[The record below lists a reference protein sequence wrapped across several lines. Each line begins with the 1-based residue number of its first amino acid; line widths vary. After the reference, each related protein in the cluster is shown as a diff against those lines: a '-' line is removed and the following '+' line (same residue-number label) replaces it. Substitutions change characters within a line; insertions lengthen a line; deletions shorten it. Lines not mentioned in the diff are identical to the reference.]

1 MVHKYSSEISV
12 RLLVALMKAH
22 GIKKVVAS
30 PGSTN
35 VCLSHSLQNDPFF
48 EMYSSV
54 DERSAAYL
62 ACGLSVESG
71 EPVALTCTEA
81 TASRNYLPGLTE
93 AFYRHIP
100 ILCITATNNVT
111 LIGQNQPQMID
122 RTVVP
127 NDIAKTSML
136 LPYLKESDDIKGYVN
151 LLNSAMLELFR
162 DGGSPIHIE
171 YETRYET
178 DYSVESLPDVN
189 VTRRLT
195 ANQPLPEI
203 PKGKIAIYVGAHK
216 RWTEALTSAVDA
228 FCEKYGAI
236 VLCDSIANY
245 HGRYG
250 VYYTLLTSQSEQ
262 NYSCAGIDLCI
273 YIGDISSAYSKNL
286 RIKTVWRVNPDGEL
300 RDFMRKYGG
309 RQQYVFE
316 MEEQTFF
323 DYYAQKDIPPVE
335 HSYLAEWQSSL
346 NQLSEKIPELPFS
359 NLWVAQHTIDLLPA
373 GCRLFLGIEN
383 TLRSWNF
390 FAKNNHID
398 GYCNTGGF
406 GIDGGVSSL
415 IGASFADRT
424 KLYFGVTGDLAFFYD
439 MNVLGNRHVGRNIR
453 LMIINNAIGQQ
464 FKNPQR
470 SEILWGGLENEFVA
484 AAGHYGN
491 KSATLLRHYAEDLGF
506 EYMAAQNKEQFA
518 EHIDRFCCAKITG
531 KPMLFEIF
539 TDTVD
544 ETEALRTISTLETDT
559 LLKMQRDTKA
569 AVKTILGEK
578 TIKSIKKILK

>member
-1 MVHKYSSEISV
+1 MKHRYSSEVSV
-12 RLLVALMKAH
+12 QLLVALMKAH

-81 TASRNYLPGLTE
+81 TASRNYLSGLTE

-122 RTVVP
+122 RTVVS
-127 NDIAKTSML
+127 NDIVRKSLL
-136 LPYLKESDDIKGYVN
+136 LPYLKESDDVKGYVN

-162 DGGSPIHIE
+162 SGGGPVHIE

-178 DYSVESLPDVN
+178 DYSVENLPAVN
-189 VTRRLT
+189 ITHRLT
-195 ANQPLPEI
+195 ANDSLPEI

-216 RWTEALTSAVDA
+216 RWNESLTSAVDA
-228 FCEKYGAI
+228 FCEKYGAV

-245 HGRYG
+245 HGKYG
-250 VYYTLLTSQSEQ
+250 AYYTLLTSQTEQ
-262 NYSCAGIDLCI
+262 SYACAAIDLCI
-273 YIGDISSAYSKNL
+273 YIGDISSAYGKSFK
-286 RIKTVWRVNPDGEL
+286 IGTVWRVNPDGEL

-335 HSYLAEWQSSL
+335 NSYLAEWQSSL

-359 NLWVAQHTIDLLPA
+359 NLWVAQHTIDLLPTE
-373 GCRLFLGIEN
+373 CRLFLGIEN

-470 SEILWGGLENEFVA
+470 SEILWGGLENDFVA

-518 EHIDRFCCAKITG
+518 EHIERFCCAEITG

-539 TDTVD
+539 TDTID

-578 TIKSIKKILK
+578 TVKSIKKILK

>member
-1 MVHKYSSEISV
+1 MKHKYSSEVSV
-12 RLLVALMKAH
+12 QLLVALMKAH

-127 NDIAKTSML
+127 NDVVRKSLL
-136 LPYLKESDDIKGYVN
+136 LPYLKESDDVKGYVN
-151 LLNSAMLELFR
+151 LLNSAILELFR
-162 DGGSPIHIE
+162 SGGGPVHIE

-178 DYSVESLPDVN
+178 DYSVEKLPVVN
-189 VTRRLT
+189 ITHRLT
-195 ANQPLPEI
+195 DNDSLPEI

-216 RWTEALTSAVDA
+216 RWSEDLTSAVDV
-228 FCEKYGAI
+228 FCEKYGAV

-245 HGRYG
+245 HGKYG
-250 VYYTLLTSQSEQ
+250 AYFTLLTSQTEQ
-262 NYSCAGIDLCI
+262 NYACAAIDLCI
-273 YIGDISSAYSKNL
+273 YIGDISSAYGKSFK
-286 RIKTVWRVNPDGEL
+286 IGTVWRINPDGEL
-300 RDFMRKYGG
+300 RDVLRRYGG
-309 RQQYVFE
+309 KQQYVFE
-316 MEEQTFF
+316 MEEQAFF
-323 DYYAQKDIPPVE
+323 DYYAQKDISSVE
-335 HSYLAEWQSSL
+335 NSYLAEWQSSL

-359 NLWVAQHTIDLLPA
+359 NLWVAQHTTDLLPA
-373 GCRLFLGIEN
+373 ECRLFLGIEN
-383 TLRSWNF
+383 TLRCWNF

-518 EHIDRFCCAKITG
+518 EHIERFCCAEITDR
-531 KPMLFEIF
+531 PMLFEIF

-544 ETEALRTISTLETDT
+544 ETEALGTISSLETDT

-569 AVKTILGEK
+569 TVKTILGDK